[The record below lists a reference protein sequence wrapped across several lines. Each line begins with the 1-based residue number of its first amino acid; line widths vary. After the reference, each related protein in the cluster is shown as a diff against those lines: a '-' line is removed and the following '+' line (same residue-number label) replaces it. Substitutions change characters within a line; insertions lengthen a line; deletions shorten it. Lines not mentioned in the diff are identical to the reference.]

1 MKNNLT
7 SDEKLFIQFRKKKK
21 TDATNF
27 SMIKHRS
34 TFVMRQTE
42 LGEIINRSI
51 IRGDLS
57 YRIIIAASCNEPIA
71 WTVDGNRR

>member
-1 MKNNLT
+1 
-7 SDEKLFIQFRKKKK
+7 
-21 TDATNF
+21 
-27 SMIKHRS
+27 MIKHRS

-57 YRIIIAASCNEPIA
+57 YRIIVAASCNEPIA